1 MKRLPQSD
9 KALVLRT
16 SFSNPAAWAAIRT
29 EIEAAGGGEFV
40 AYVTFVD
47 DPAYANLTKQDVLSL
62 VRSRS
67 NDAFVVVADEVAMS
81 AADHP
86 LLIIDLGS
94 QPGNEFRAIPSTVQS
109 IENKLSTSTMDFEE
123 FAESVDRDGVFR
135 GFQY

>member
-16 SFSNPAAWAAIRT
+16 SFSSPAAWAAIRSA
-29 EIEAAGGGEFV
+29 IEAPVAGFV
-40 AYVTFVD
+40 ANVTCVD
-47 DPAYANLTKQDVLSL
+47 DPAYADLTKQDVLSL

-81 AADHP
+81 AVDHP

-94 QPGNEFRAIPSTVQS
+94 QPGNEFRAIPSTIQS
-109 IENKLSTSTMDFEE
+109 IENKLSISNMDFEE
-123 FAESVDRDGVFR
+123 LAESVDRDGVFR

>member
-16 SFSNPAAWAAIRT
+16 SFSNPAAWAAIRAG
-29 EIEAAGGGEFV
+29 IEARVGGEFV
-40 AYVTFVD
+40 ANVTFVD
-47 DPAYANLTKQDVLSL
+47 DPAYADLTKQDVLSL

-109 IENKLSTSTMDFEE
+109 IENNLSISNMDFEE

>member
-16 SFSNPAAWAAIRT
+16 SFSNPAAWVAIRA
-29 EIEAAGGGEFV
+29 EIEARVGGEFV

-67 NDAFVVVADEVAMS
+67 NDAFIVVADEVAMS

-94 QPGNEFRAIPSTVQS
+94 QPGNEFRAVPSTVQS
-109 IENKLSTSTMDFEE
+109 IENKLSISNMDFEE